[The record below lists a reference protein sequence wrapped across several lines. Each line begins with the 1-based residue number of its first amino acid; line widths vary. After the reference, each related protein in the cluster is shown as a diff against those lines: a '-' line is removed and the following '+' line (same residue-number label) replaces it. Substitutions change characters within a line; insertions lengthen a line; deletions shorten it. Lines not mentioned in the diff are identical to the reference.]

1 MGFDVL
7 IVVWYVGIF
16 CGGAGLFGL
25 YARCEIVGEPAPE
38 AIDSL
43 VGLRTI
49 AHSPVSIELYRLRLF
64 LEDLTAEGAEGAE
77 EEIRG
82 MDNSDV
88 KGFDLSGGFIFIYR
102 GGFS

>member
-1 MGFDVL
+1 
-7 IVVWYVGIF
+7 VGIF

-25 YARCEIVGEPAPE
+25 SARFEIVGEPAPR

-64 LEDLTAEGAEGAE
+64 LEVLTAEGAEE
-77 EEIRG
+77 EMRG

-88 KGFDLSGGFIFIYR
+88 KGFDLSGGFNFIYS

>member
-1 MGFDVL
+1 MACLHDLKLLVNL
-7 IVVWYVGIF
+7 PP
-16 CGGAGLFGL
+16 
-25 YARCEIVGEPAPE
+25 R

-64 LEDLTAEGAEGAE
+64 LEVLTAEGAEGAE
-77 EEIRG
+77 EEMRG

-88 KGFDLSGGFIFIYR
+88 KGFDLSGGFNFIYI
-102 GGFS
+102 GGFW

>member
-1 MGFDVL
+1 LVCGNFL
-7 IVVWYVGIF
+7 W
-16 CGGAGLFGL
+16 GGAGLFGL
-25 YARCEIVGEPAPE
+25 SARFEIVGEPAPR

-64 LEDLTAEGAEGAE
+64 LEDLTAEDAEGAQE
-77 EEIRG
+77 EMRG

-88 KGFDLSGGFIFIYR
+88 KGFDLSGGFNFIYSD
-102 GGFS
+102 GFW